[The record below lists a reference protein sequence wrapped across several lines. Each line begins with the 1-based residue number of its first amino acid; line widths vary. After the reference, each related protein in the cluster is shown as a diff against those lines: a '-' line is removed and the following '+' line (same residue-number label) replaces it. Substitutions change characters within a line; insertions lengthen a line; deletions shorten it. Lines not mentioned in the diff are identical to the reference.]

1 MNEARLHA
9 RAQALSEA
17 RAARIRDQMM
27 ALDCPAGVRLEAS
40 GEGVCLIGKGLR
52 RRMLTDP
59 KLRNF
64 GR

>member
-1 MNEARLHA
+1 MNADRLKA
-9 RAQALSEA
+9 KAKALGEVRAT
-17 RAARIRDQMM
+17 RIRDQMM
-27 ALDCPAGVRLEAS
+27 ASDCPAGVRLERS
-40 GEGVCLIGKGLR
+40 GDGVCLIGKGLR

>member
-1 MNEARLHA
+1 MKDTPLKA
-9 RAQALSEA
+9 RAVVLGEA
-17 RAARIRDQMM
+17 RAAQVREQLM
-27 ALDCPAGVRLEAS
+27 ASECAEGVRLEAS
-40 GEGVCLIGKGLR
+40 GDGVCLIGKGLR